1 MIPKQEQLTPFQKS
15 AISHHIGEEYRTTEQ
30 LNKADYRSISPGPEK
45 KAAKDKLKKISEHNA
60 VTAGTHIAHYE
71 NTPVS
76 ELEEHAKNGHPT
88 PVSGAALDAARR
100 GNRPDF
106 KEL

>member
-1 MIPKQEQLTPFQKS
+1 MEPKEPQLTPFQRH
-15 AISHHIGEEYRTTEQ
+15 AISRHIGEEYRTNEK

-45 KAAKDKLKKISEHNA
+45 EAAKDKLKKISEYN
-60 VTAGTHIAHYE
+60 TIKAGTHMAHYE
-71 NTPVS
+71 DTPVS
-76 ELEEHAKNGHPT
+76 ELEKQAKDGHPT

-106 KEL
+106 EEL